1 MDKTLF
7 DVGKEK
13 EREQFLLTQAL
24 ATYTVSK
31 ELQNMAEKLSNTAQ
45 IDLFNQSFVFIMD
58 GVDELGQKYPVHLLY
73 DAPKWCNSFFVI
85 AARTGFFTDRY
96 GYLFFLYGYIR
107 WESGVY
113 IYHFPNHFINHARI
127 LLLFN

>member
-7 DVGKEK
+7 ADGKEK
-13 EREQFLLTQAL
+13 DREQFLLTQAL
-24 ATYTVSK
+24 ATYTVGK

-73 DAPKWCNSFFVI
+73 DAPKWRNSFFVI
-85 AARTGFFTDRY
+85 AARTGFFIDRY
-96 GYLFFLYGYIR
+96 GYFFFSIWLDQMGK
-107 WESGVY
+107 WC
-113 IYHFPNHFINHARI
+113 IYLSFPNHFIYHARI